1 MPRATIRDVAAQ
13 ANMSISTVN
22 RAIHEPNKVREET
35 LKIVLN
41 AAETV
46 GFYGITLLKD
56 SLKSSRPKVRIGI
69 LLLQRNRVLYKNL
82 ALALTNAA
90 QLIRDHEVVIQI
102 DYLDELTPQNVSSG
116 MLRLAEISDVIGVV
130 APEHPIVAET
140 IEQLATRGIKTFALI
155 SQLTARCDVG
165 FVGLDFWKVGRT
177 AGWAINNLCA
187 GPGKIALLV
196 GNHRYRCQE
205 TNESGFRS
213 YFREH
218 ASEFQVLEAASTFET
233 ASIAQEVTEQ
243 LLERH
248 PDLTALYVAGGGV
261 SGAIAALR
269 SSGRAGRVV
278 AVGLDFTEFT
288 RTALLDGTLNF
299 LISHPMQRFA
309 HETIAAM
316 IRSFDGGADF
326 PPQSISLPF
335 EVYTPENI

>member
-1 MPRATIRDVAAQ
+1 MARATIRDVATQ
-13 ANMSISTVN
+13 ANMSVSTVN
-22 RAIHEPNKVREET
+22 RAIHEPSKVRDET
-35 LKIVLN
+35 LRIVLN
-41 AAETV
+41 AAESV

-56 SLKSSRPKVRIGI
+56 SLKSSRSQVRIGI
-69 LLLQRNRVLYKNL
+69 LLLQRNRALYKNL
-82 ALALTNAA
+82 SQALNTAA
-90 QLIRDHEVVIQI
+90 RSIRDHDVMIQI
-102 DYLDELTPQNVSSG
+102 EYLDELTPQNVSSG
-116 MLRLAEISDVIGVV
+116 MLRLAENSDVIGVV
-130 APEHPIVAET
+130 APEHPIVADT
-140 IEQLATRGIKTFALI
+140 IEQLAARGIKTFALI

-177 AGWAINNLCA
+177 VGWAINNIC
-187 GPGKIALLV
+187 GKPGKIALLV

-218 ASEFQVLEAASTFET
+218 ASDYQVLEAASTFET

-248 PDLTALYVAGGGV
+248 PDLSALYVAGGGV
-261 SGAIAALR
+261 SGAITALR
-269 SSGRAGRVV
+269 GCGRAGCIV

-288 RTALLDGTLNF
+288 RAALLDGTLNF
-299 LISHPMQRFA
+299 LISHPMQSFA

-316 IRSFDGGADF
+316 IRSYDGGADF